1 MRLPSIVCATA
12 ACLALAGAVTPAPAQ
27 EVARETVSIERYRE
41 MLERPLFSPA
51 RRGAPEAPDMQVE
64 PADMP
69 ILQGVVL
76 ARNKR
81 IALLAYGDP
90 SKAHRVQEGQNVGPW
105 KIETIVK
112 DHVVLRAEDGKAAT
126 VRLKSAR
133 LHQATN
139 SATSQ

>member
-12 ACLALAGAVTPAPAQ
+12 VCLGAALAPASAQ
-27 EVARETVSIERYRE
+27 EVARETVSLERYRE

-51 RRGAPEAPDMQVE
+51 RRGAPEAQEMQIE

-76 ARNKR
+76 ARDKR

-133 LHQATN
+133 LHQAAN